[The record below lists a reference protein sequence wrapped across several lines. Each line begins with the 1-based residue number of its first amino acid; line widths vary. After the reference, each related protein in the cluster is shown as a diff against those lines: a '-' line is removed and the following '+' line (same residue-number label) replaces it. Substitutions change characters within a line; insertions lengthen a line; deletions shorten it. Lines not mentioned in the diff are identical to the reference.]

1 MLRQHKC
8 VVNGMVGCL
17 CGSLVVWRTL
27 SGSSVQNTTPH
38 VSVWDPSGCALNTST
53 RREPFCG
60 SLKKVWEQYYLRCRL
75 WADSCGASLCLEKKI
90 AQWNF

>member
-1 MLRQHKC
+1 MTTDPMLRQLKC

-27 SGSSVQNTTPH
+27 SWSSVQNTTPH

-60 SLKKVWEQYYLRCRL
+60 SFKEGFGTIQ
-75 WADSCGASLCLEKKI
+75 S
-90 AQWNF
+90 